1 MTAGTLAKMPLTSRL
16 RYVAEAAGFFAMM
29 GLFRVLGLDGGS
41 ALGGMLGRTVYRRL
55 APARRARQNLK
66 LAFPQ
71 TTDAEIEKIVLA
83 MCDNLGRTIGEY
95 PNLDKISI
103 AGLDPRITVTG
114 AELPAAVVA
123 ARKPLIFFSGH
134 IANWEMMAIGS
145 FQSGFP
151 GGTVYRPPN
160 NPLVD
165 RWIAEQRAKCGSKE
179 LIAKGSQGVK
189 RMFTFLRRNLP
200 VYMLVDQKTNEGIA
214 VPFFGR
220 LAMTTPAPA
229 ALALKLDAALVPI
242 SLRRV
247 GGARFHMQYHPPVK
261 FERTNDHEADIYA
274 LTTKINAEIE
284 RMVRREPS
292 QWLWVH
298 RRWPTEKDQTANKRR
313 NGQTRGGSGVRVER
327 EGSSLT

>member
-1 MTAGTLAKMPLTSRL
+1 MTADPLAQMPLRSRL
-16 RYVAEAAGFFAMM
+16 RYIAEAAGFFAMM
-29 GLFRVLGLDGGS
+29 RLFRMLGLDGGS
-41 ALGGMLGRTVYRRL
+41 AFGGFLGRTFYFHL
-55 APARRARQNLK
+55 APVRRARENLK
-66 LAFPQ
+66 LAYPQ
-71 TTDAEIEKIVLA
+71 KSAAEIETIVLA
-83 MCDNLGRTIGEY
+83 MCDNLGRAIGEF
-95 PNLDKISI
+95 PNLDRISI
-103 AGLDPRITVTG
+103 AGAEPRITVSG

-123 ARKPLIFFSGH
+123 AKRPLIFFSGH
-134 IANWEMMAIGS
+134 LANWEMMAIGS
-145 FQSGFP
+145 FQCGFP

-165 RWIAEQRAKCGSKE
+165 RWIADQRAKCGSKE

-242 SLRRV
+242 SLRRT
-247 GGARFHMQYHPPVK
+247 GGAHFHMQYHSPLTL
-261 FERTNDHEADIYA
+261 ERTADHEADILA

-284 RMVRREPS
+284 RMVREEPS

-298 RRWPTEKDQTANKRR
+298 RRWPTEKDLAASDRR
-313 NGQTRGGSGVRVER
+313 KAHARGGAGVRVER

>member
-1 MTAGTLAKMPLTSRL
+1 MTANTLAKMPFGSRL
-16 RYVAEAAGFFAMM
+16 RYVAEAVGFFSMM
-29 GLFRVLGLDGGS
+29 RLFRLLGLDGGS
-41 ALGGMLGRTVYRRL
+41 AFGGLLGRTIYARL
-55 APARRARQNLK
+55 APVRRARENLK
-66 LAFPQ
+66 LAYPQ
-71 TTDAEIEKIVLA
+71 KTDAEIDKIVLA
-83 MCDNLGRTIGEY
+83 MCDNLGRSIGEY
-95 PNLDKISI
+95 PNLDRISI
-103 AGLDPRITVTG
+103 SGADPRIAVTG
-114 AELPAAVVA
+114 TEFPSAVVA

-134 IANWEMMAIGS
+134 LANWEMMAIGS
-145 FQSGFP
+145 FQCGFP

-165 RWIAEQRAKCGSKE
+165 RWIADQRAKCGSKE

-242 SLRRV
+242 SLRRT
-247 GGARFHMQYHPPVK
+247 GGARFHMQYHPPLT
-261 FERTNDHEADIYA
+261 FERTGDHDADILV

-284 RMVRREPS
+284 RMVREEPS

-298 RRWPTEKDQTANKRR
+298 RRWPTEKDRSAIDRR
-313 NGQTRGGSGVRVER
+313 KTQARRGNGVRVER

>member
-1 MTAGTLAKMPLTSRL
+1 MTSNMLARVPLTSRL

-29 GLFRVLGLDGGS
+29 GVFRALGLDGGS
-41 ALGGMLGRTVYRRL
+41 AFGGILGRTIYRRL
-55 APARRARQNLK
+55 APVRRARENLK

-71 TTDAEIEKIVLA
+71 RNAAEIEAIVLA

-103 AGLDPRITVTG
+103 AGVDPRITVVG

-123 ARKPLIFFSGH
+123 AGKPLIFFSGH
-134 IANWEMMAIGS
+134 LANWEMMAIGS
-145 FQSGFP
+145 FQCGFP

-214 VPFFGR
+214 VPFFDR

-247 GGARFHMQYHPPVK
+247 GGARFHMQYHAPLT
-261 FERTNDHEADIYA
+261 FERSGDHEADILA
-274 LTTKINAEIE
+274 LSTKINAEIE

-298 RRWPTEKDQTANKRR
+298 RRWPTEKDRAARNRR
-313 NGQTRGGSGVRVER
+313 NDQARGGSGVRVER

>member
-1 MTAGTLAKMPLTSRL
+1 MTANPLAQMPLKTRL
-16 RYVAEAAGFFAMM
+16 RYAAEAAGFFAMM
-29 GLFRVLGLDGGS
+29 RLFRLLGLDGGS
-41 ALGGMLGRTVYRRL
+41 AFGGFLGRTVYFHL
-55 APARRARQNLK
+55 APVRRARESLK

-71 TTDAEIEKIVLA
+71 KSGAEIEKIVRA
-83 MCDNLGRTIGEY
+83 MCDNLGRAIGEY

-103 AGLDPRITVTG
+103 SGPDPRISVSG
-114 AELPAAVVA
+114 AEFPAAVA
-123 ARKPLIFFSGH
+123 AAHQRLIFFSGH
-134 IANWEMMAIGS
+134 LANWEMMAIGS
-145 FQSGFP
+145 FQCGFP

-165 RWIAEQRAKCGSKE
+165 RWIAQQRAKCGSKE

-229 ALALKLDAALVPI
+229 ALALKLDAALIPI
-242 SLRRV
+242 SLRRTA
-247 GGARFHMQYHPPVK
+247 GARFHMQYHAPLT
-261 FERTNDHEADIYA
+261 FERTGDHEADILA
-274 LTTKINAEIE
+274 LTTKINFEIE
-284 RMVRREPS
+284 RMVREEPS

-298 RRWPTEKDQTANKRR
+298 RRWPTEKDDAAHNRR
-313 NGQTRGGSGVRVER
+313 KAQPRGGAGVRVES